1 MSLFP
6 SGMMRTVPQK
16 SRYTWFLS
24 SISRTWMTRTVSW
37 IDRMARY
44 WFPMRNVYTGCQSFI
59 LLLPHL
65 HNHIALHVIEE
76 PSMKFTLLIE
86 QDETGRY
93 VVECTDLPGCMTEG
107 RTLDEAIKNINEA
120 IVGCIKS
127 RLKTA
132 SEKIHIT
139 TLPTHMSIDV
149 DTTGIN
155 YT

>member
-1 MSLFP
+1 
-6 SGMMRTVPQK
+6 
-16 SRYTWFLS
+16 
-24 SISRTWMTRTVSW
+24 
-37 IDRMARY
+37 
-44 WFPMRNVYTGCQSFI
+44 
-59 LLLPHL
+59 
-65 HNHIALHVIEE
+65 
-76 PSMKFTLLIE
+76 MKFTILIE

-139 TLPTHMSIDV
+139 TLPNLISIDV
-149 DTTGIN
+149 DPPGIN
-155 YT
+155 YA